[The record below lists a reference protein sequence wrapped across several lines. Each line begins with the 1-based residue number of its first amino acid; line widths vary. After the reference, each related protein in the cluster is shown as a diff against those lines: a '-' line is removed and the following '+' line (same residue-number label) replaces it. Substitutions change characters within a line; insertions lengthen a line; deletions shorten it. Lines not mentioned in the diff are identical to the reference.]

1 MSYSKHLYDKVGEI
15 SSKIQTCLKIVHDY
29 KSPKSAVEKVT
40 KNVKFM
46 ETQVD
51 NALKSYA
58 NEASILSVIE
68 DKYLPYTNNMLDNV
82 RWYMNRVT

>member
-1 MSYSKHLYDKVGEI
+1 MSYSDRLYDKVSELRGQMQ
-15 SSKIQTCLKIVHDY
+15 KCLDIVHDY
-29 KSPKSAVEKVT
+29 KAPQSAVEKVT

-46 ETQVD
+46 EAQVD

-58 NEASILSVIE
+58 NEANILSVIE

>member
-1 MSYSKHLYDKVGEI
+1 MSYSKHLYDKVSELR
-15 SSKIQTCLKIVHDY
+15 SKMQTCLKIVHDY
-29 KSPKSAVEKVT
+29 KAPKSAVEKVT

>member
-1 MSYSKHLYDKVGEI
+1 MSYSKHLYDKVGELR
-15 SSKIQTCLKIVHDY
+15 SKMRTCLKIVHDY
-29 KSPKSAVEKVT
+29 KAPKSAVEKVT

>member
-1 MSYSKHLYDKVGEI
+1 MSYSTHLYDKVSELRT
-15 SSKIQTCLKIVHDY
+15 KMDKCVKIVHDY
-29 KSPKSAVEKVT
+29 KAPKSAVEKVT

-51 NALKSYA
+51 NALKSYT

>member
-1 MSYSKHLYDKVGEI
+1 MSYSTHLYDKVGELR
-15 SSKIQTCLKIVHDY
+15 SKMRQCLKIVHDY
-29 KSPKSAVEKVT
+29 KAPKSAVEKVT
-40 KNVKFM
+40 RNVKFM

-68 DKYLPYTNNMLDNV
+68 DKYLPYTNNMLDSV

>member
-1 MSYSKHLYDKVGEI
+1 MSYSNHLYDKVGELRE
-15 SSKIQTCLKIVHDY
+15 KMQKCLNIVHDY
-29 KSPKSAVEKVT
+29 NAPKSAVEKVT

-51 NALKSYA
+51 NALRSRA
-58 NEASILSVIE
+58 NEANILSVIE